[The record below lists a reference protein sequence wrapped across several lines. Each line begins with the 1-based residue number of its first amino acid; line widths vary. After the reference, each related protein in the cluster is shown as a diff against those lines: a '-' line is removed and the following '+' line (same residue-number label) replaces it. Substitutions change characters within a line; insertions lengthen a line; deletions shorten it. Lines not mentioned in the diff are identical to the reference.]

1 MTPSKDAR
9 TGTPNIVAR
18 TLRRGAAL
26 ALLAA
31 LGTVPAITSASAQGY
46 GEPYRGGYPPAA
58 QQPYGQQGYGA
69 QPGYGQ
75 QGYGQQPYGGVD
87 ARGYAPAP
95 ANPVDGAR
103 GGAHSHY
110 TAADIVEA
118 GHGFFGS
125 TSGALASMTER
136 MFARYGLPNGYI
148 LGEEASG
155 AWFGG
160 LTYGEGVLHTRNAGS
175 HRVFWQG
182 PSIGL
187 DWGAQGSRTMIL
199 VYNLPHVD
207 AALGRFGGA
216 ATEAYAI
223 GGLGAR
229 VLQKNGV
236 VMVPIRTGV
245 GARLGVNLNYLKFT
259 PKPTW
264 NPL

>member
-1 MTPSKDAR
+1 MI
-9 TGTPNIVAR
+9 G
-18 TLRRGAAL
+18 
-26 ALLAA
+26 
-31 LGTVPAITSASAQGY
+31 AQG
-46 GEPYRGGYPPAA
+46 
-58 QQPYGQQGYGA
+58 GA
-69 QPGYGQ
+69 QSHFT
-75 QGYGQQPYGGVD
+75 
-87 ARGYAPAP
+87 ARE
-95 ANPVDGAR
+95 VLD
-103 GGAHSHY
+103 
-110 TAADIVEA
+110 A

-125 TSGALASMTER
+125 TSGALGAMVER
-136 MFARYGLPNGYI
+136 MFSRYGLPNGYI

-160 LTYGEGVLHTRNAGS
+160 LTYGEGLLHTRNAGS
-175 HRVFWQG
+175 HRVYWQG

-216 ATEAYAI
+216 ATEAYAV

-245 GARLGVNLNYLKFT
+245 GARLGINLNYLKFT
-259 PKPTW
+259 PEPTW

>member
-1 MTPSKDAR
+1 MPRTTRRTTPRTTLLAR
-9 TGTPNIVAR
+9 LVA
-18 TLRRGAAL
+18 AAAIAL
-26 ALLAA
+26 AA
-31 LGTVPAITSASAQGY
+31 VPAAAQTY
-46 GEPYRGGYPPAA
+46 AETYPQAPYNGGYPT
-58 QQPYGQQGYGA
+58 QG
-69 QPGYGQ
+69 GYD
-75 QGYGQQPYGGVD
+75 QGYGQPQAPGPYGGVD
-87 ARGYAPAP
+87 ARGYAAP
-95 ANPVDGAR
+95 ANPAQRPG
-103 GGAHSHY
+103 GGAQSQY
-110 TAADIVEA
+110 TAGDIVEA

-125 TSGALASMTER
+125 TSGALGALVER

-155 AWFGG
+155 AFFGG
-160 LTYGEGVLHTRNAGS
+160 LTFGEGVLHTRNAGS

-182 PSIGL
+182 PSIGF

-216 ATEAYAI
+216 AGEAYAI

>member
-1 MTPSKDAR
+1 MPRTPR
-9 TGTPNIVAR
+9 PI
-18 TLRRGAAL
+18 AL
-26 ALLAA
+26 APALLAA
-31 LGTVPAITSASAQGY
+31 ALAAPAAAQSY
-46 GEPYRGGYPPAA
+46 GGDPYRGGYPASPQQPYA
-58 QQPYGQQGYGA
+58 QQPYAQQGYS
-69 QPGYGQ
+69 
-75 QGYGQQPYGGVD
+75 QPYGGVD

-95 ANPVDGAR
+95 ANPAQR
-103 GGAHSHY
+103 ATGGAQSQY
-110 TAADIVEA
+110 TVREVVEA
-118 GHGFFGS
+118 GHGFFRA
-125 TSGALASMTER
+125 TSGSLGALTER
-136 MFARYGLPNGYI
+136 VFARYGLPNGYI